1 MYRPIVIYISLRYM
15 FGRISDRFSCFTS
28 LLSIIGITLGVMAL
42 ITVLS
47 VMNGFEHELENR
59 IIGLMPQVLLTTSS
73 GKLDPKHI
81 TASMLDK
88 LQGVKRIAPLTTGN
102 VILQTAKNV
111 AVGVML
117 GVNPSYS
124 EPLASYLIH
133 TNIRQLVTGKYQV
146 ILGSQL
152 ADQLGVQSGDQLR
165 LIVPSVRQFTPIG
178 CIPSQRLFTVSGI
191 YNANSEVDGY
201 QILVNQE
208 DASRL
213 MHYPIGYITGWRLWL
228 QKPLTVDFLSQQ
240 HLPNGLVWKDWRE
253 RKGELF
259 QAVRMEKNI
268 MGLLLSLIVVVATF
282 NIITSLSLLVM
293 EKQIEI
299 AILQTQGMT
308 SYQLML
314 VFIVQGA
321 SASILGTLFGT
332 SLGILLTN
340 QLNKRTSVLSL
351 LLEDAVLPVHI
362 EPLQVITINII
373 TISVALLSTIYPSWS
388 AVVIHPTKALRYE

>member
-28 LLSIIGITLGVMAL
+28 WLSIIGITLGVMAL

-59 IIGLMPQVLLTTSS
+59 ILGLMPQVLLTTSS

-81 TASMLDK
+81 SASMLEK
-88 LQGVKRIAPLTTGN
+88 LQGVKSIAPLTTGN
-102 VILQTAKNV
+102 VILQTSNNV

-117 GVNPSYS
+117 GVNPSYF

-133 TNIRQLVTGKYQV
+133 TNIHQLVTGQYQV

-152 ADQLGVQSGDQLR
+152 ADQLGVQSGDKLR

-228 QKPLTVDFLSQQ
+228 QKPLTVDSLSQQ
-240 HLPNGLVWKDWRE
+240 HLPNGLIWKDWRE

-268 MGLLLSLIVVVATF
+268 IGLLLSLIVVVATF

-308 SYQLML
+308 RYQLML

-321 SASILGTLFGT
+321 SASILGALFGT
-332 SLGILLTN
+332 SIGILLTN
-340 QLNKRTSVLSL
+340 QLNKRTSVLGFL
-351 LLEDAVLPVHI
+351 LKEAVLPVHI
-362 EPLQVITINII
+362 EPLQVITITLI
-373 TISVALLSTIYPSWS
+373 TISVALLSTIYTSWS